1 MIKPYDYI
9 YLGKAYAQLGDAAKV
24 SSALDKAIA
33 ISDSTKE
40 ESIRKVYDELI
51 ATYEDAEQWAEAGG
65 LYQEKTTKFDSYRE
79 RNSDLQSMAIAYTRA
94 KDFQKADG
102 AIAQLIEKEPEF
114 VGAYV
119 MRAQIHAQDT
129 SDFAAAKPYY
139 EKVISVIRSEE
150 HTSELQS
157 LMRISYAVFCLKKKK
172 IIKQKRTKHQ

>member
-40 ESIRKVYDELI
+40 ESISKVYDELI

-79 RNSDLQSMAIAYTRA
+79 RNSDLQSMAIAYTKA
-94 KDFQKADG
+94 KDFQKADV
-102 AIAQLIEKEPEF
+102 AIEQLIKKEHK
-114 VGAYV
+114 
-119 MRAQIHAQDT
+119 R
-129 SDFAAAKPYY
+129 
-139 EKVISVIRSEE
+139 SVE
-150 HTSELQS
+150 HTSDL
-157 LMRISYAVFCLKKKK
+157 
-172 IIKQKRTKHQ
+172 